1 MIVSLI
7 VAMDRNRA
15 IGKHG
20 GLPLKI
26 PAELEYFKDVT
37 MGKPIIMGRKTHESI
52 GRVLPGRTNVV
63 VTRQTDYKPR
73 GEEAIVASSLED
85 AFEKLEERGVI
96 KGEPDE
102 ELFIIGGAEVYV
114 AAIPAA
120 DRIYVTEIDN
130 EFDADVFF
138 PEFEDELFEK
148 TEIGA
153 IIDEKTSYP
162 LKFVLY
168 TRK

>member
-20 GLPLKI
+20 GLPWKI

-52 GRVLPGRTNVV
+52 GRALPGRRNVII
-63 VTRQTDYKPR
+63 TRQSEYLPKGDCLVCSSM
-73 GEEAIVASSLED
+73 EE
-85 AFEKLEERGVI
+85 AFEKLEEEGVVH
-96 KGEPDE
+96 GGPEDE
-102 ELFIIGGAEVYV
+102 IFVIGGAELYNT
-114 AAIPAA
+114 ALPAA

-138 PEFEDELFEK
+138 PEFEEELFEK
-148 TEIGA
+148 TEIGTV
-153 IIDEKTSYP
+153 IDEKTSYP